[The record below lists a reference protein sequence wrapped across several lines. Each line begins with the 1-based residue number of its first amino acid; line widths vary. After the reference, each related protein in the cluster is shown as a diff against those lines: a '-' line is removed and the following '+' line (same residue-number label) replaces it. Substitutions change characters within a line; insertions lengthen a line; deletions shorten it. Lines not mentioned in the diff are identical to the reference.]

1 MKNEQPLTSLDEMD
15 GGGGEGGREDAR
27 PQGQL
32 QLGTTHFKISSSESN
47 VVNCFGFLLG
57 GSKVGAMVI
66 NIRMNMVMIHTVVLE
81 TEATHGLGI

>member
-57 GSKVGAMVI
+57 GSDGHQYSHEHG
-66 NIRMNMVMIHTVVLE
+66 ND
-81 TEATHGLGI
+81 THSRAGNRSNPRARHLS